1 MDDLQLKR
9 QVLAEHLKALRKVF
23 IVSLI
28 AIAVLFV
35 LTFYLLREPL
45 MSFIL
50 APLRERNIQ
59 AITTQVSEAL
69 VTQFKACLVAAF
81 VLAMPVITWQIWS
94 FVSPALYG
102 NEKKLFALLFFIGLF
117 LFICGV
123 SFAYLYIFPLAI
135 NLFFEAGEGIA
146 TTLWSIDRYFSFTL
160 SFVVP
165 FGLMFEMPI
174 VIYMMARRGW
184 VSYEK
189 LARSRRYAA
198 LTISIVGALLTPPD
212 LLSLLMLG
220 IPMYLLYE
228 AGIQVS
234 RFIKPKA
241 AVEAE

>member
-59 AITTQVSEAL
+59 VVTTQVSEAL
-69 VTQFKACLVAAF
+69 VMQLKVCLVAAV
-81 VLAMPVITWQIWS
+81 VLGMPVLTWQIWG

-102 NEKKLFALLFFIGLF
+102 NEKKLFALLFFIGLV
-117 LFICGV
+117 LFVIGV
-123 SFAYLYIFPLAI
+123 SFAYFYIFPLAI
-135 NLFFEAGEGIA
+135 NLFFEAGDGIA
-146 TTLWSIDRYFSFTL
+146 ASLWSIDRYFGFTL
-160 SFVVP
+160 SFILP
-165 FGLMFEMPI
+165 FCLMFEMPI

-184 VSYEK
+184 VDYPK
-189 LARSRRYAA
+189 LARSRKYAA
-198 LTISIVGALLTPPD
+198 LAISIVAAILTPPD
-212 LLSLLMLG
+212 ILSQVMLG
-220 IPMYLLYE
+220 APMYLLYE

-234 RFIKPKA
+234 RFIKPREK
-241 AVEAE
+241 VG